1 MTDREDEIE
10 ATARKLA
17 EDKARLDKLG
27 TQTDDLENEVEK
39 SKPPL
44 NQGWK
49 GDVA

>member
-10 ATARKLA
+10 STARKLA

-27 TQTDDLENEVEK
+27 TETDDLEDELEK

>member
-1 MTDREDEIE
+1 MTDREDELE
-10 ATARKLA
+10 TAARKLA
-17 EDKARLDKLG
+17 EDKARLAKLG
-27 TQTDDLENEVEK
+27 TDADALEDEVEK

>member
-27 TQTDDLENEVEK
+27 TQTDELEDEIDK

-49 GDVA
+49 GEVA